1 MNPEG
6 LMRVCHCY
14 SVTDHELRASVREG
28 GGEVGGKAR
37 LAGTACGGCK
47 PLVDAIV
54 ASERQALST
63 DGPGRLSGLAA
74 RVRDAVTGGSF
85 LPVRGIAKDG

>member
-1 MNPEG
+1 
-6 LMRVCHCY
+6 MRVCHCY
-14 SVTDHELRASVREG
+14 GVTDHELRASVRAG
-28 GGEVGGKAR
+28 GGEACGKAR

-54 ASERQALST
+54 ASEQQALVAE
-63 DGPGRLSGLAA
+63 GPGRLSGLAA

-85 LPVRGIAKDG
+85 VPVRGVARDS